1 MRGQLLLLPNIT
13 KASNAWG
20 RFARVKR
27 ALYLKYLLESGT
39 GGRAGVASGADM
51 G

>member
-39 GGRAGVASGADM
+39 GEGTRDAPGADM